1 MVFTCNQPFSIIV
14 YVIPGYS
21 SPVGAIQESHQFLPS
36 NKINGGKFSPAAFPA
51 IETVMLFLPSPL
63 LAKLDAV
70 FVSPKPQIL
79 LE

>member
-1 MVFTCNQPFSIIV
+1 MVVVCNQPFSITV

-21 SPVGAIQESHQFLPS
+21 SPVGTIQESHQFLPL

-51 IETVMLFLPSPL
+51 IETVVLFVPSPL
-63 LAKLDAV
+63 LAKQEAV
-70 FVSPKPQIL
+70 PISPKTQIS

>member
-1 MVFTCNQPFSIIV
+1 MVVAYNQPFSITV

-21 SPVGAIQESHQFLPS
+21 SPVSTIQESHQFLPL

-51 IETVMLFLPSPL
+51 IESVMLFLPSPL
-63 LAKLDAV
+63 LAKWDAV
-70 FVSPKPQIL
+70 LVSPKPQIL